1 MSNTSVDYIIL
12 GQGISGT
19 FLSYYLQKAGKK
31 IIVIDDAE
39 TFTAS
44 RIASGVINPVTGRR
58 VVETWMINDI
68 MPFAVNAY
76 EKLGNEINA
85 TVIQQ
90 CNVLSFHASVQMKQA
105 FEDRLPDDNK
115 YLRRPANEGSLHDY
129 FNFYLGVGET
139 NPCYLAD
146 IQTLMVGWRKKLA
159 ENSLLLEEKF
169 DWADCTVTE
178 KSISYKN
185 IIAEKIICCE
195 GSAGIRNP
203 YFSLLPYAKN
213 KGEVII
219 AEIPDLPRTNIYK
232 QGLTIVPWKEDL
244 FWIGSPY
251 EWNYSDTNPTA
262 AFKIKTQ
269 LQLQQWLKLPYKIL
283 DHWAAERPAN
293 VERRPF
299 VGLHPLM
306 PSVGILNGMGTKG
319 CSLAAFFANELT
331 EHLLN
336 KAAINPLADVRR
348 FSKVLSRQVS

>member
-1 MSNTSVDYIIL
+1 MTENTVDYIIL

-19 FLSYYLQKAGKK
+19 FLSYYLRKAGKR
-31 IIVIDDAE
+31 ILVIDDAE

-58 VVETWMINDI
+58 VVETWMINEI
-68 MPFAVNAY
+68 MPFSVNAY
-76 EKLGNEINA
+76 HELGNEINS

-105 FEDRLPDDNK
+105 FDNRLPEDNS
-115 YLRRPANEGSLHDY
+115 YLNIPTNEEALHQY
-129 FNFYLGVGET
+129 FHFYLGVGET

-146 IQTLMVGWRKKLA
+146 IQQLMLGWRKILIA
-159 ENSLLLEEKF
+159 DNLLWEEKF
-169 DWADCTVTE
+169 DWNDCTVSE
-178 KSISYKN
+178 QNIRYKN
-185 IIAEKIICCE
+185 ITAEKIFCCE
-195 GSAGIRNP
+195 GSAGVHNP
-203 YFSLLPYAKN
+203 YFTLLPYAKN

-251 EWNYSDTNPTA
+251 EWNYADTHPTA

-269 LQLQQWLKLPYKIL
+269 LQLQQWLKLPYTIL

-299 VGLHPLM
+299 VGLHPNM
-306 PSVGILNGMGTKG
+306 PSIGILNGMGTKG
-319 CSLAAFFANELT
+319 CSLAPFFANELT
-331 EHLLN
+331 EHLIN
-336 KAAINPLADVRR
+336 RTPINPLADVRR
-348 FSKVLSRQVS
+348 FAKVLSRNIS

>member
-1 MSNTSVDYIIL
+1 MSNTHVDYIIL

-31 IIVIDDAE
+31 IMVIDDAE
-39 TFTAS
+39 TYTAS

-68 MPFAVNAY
+68 MPFAVDAY
-76 EKLGNEINA
+76 QQLGNEIDA

-90 CNVLSFHASVQMKQA
+90 CNVLSFHASVQMKLA
-105 FEDRLPDDNK
+105 FEDRLPDANK
-115 YLRRPANEGSLHDY
+115 YLRTPDNEESLHDY

-146 IQTLMVGWRKKLA
+146 IQALLLGWRKKLTD
-159 ENSLLLEEKF
+159 NYLLLEEKF
-169 DWADCTVTE
+169 DWVDCTVSESSVT
-178 KSISYKN
+178 YKN
-185 IIAEKIICCE
+185 VSAEKIICCE
-195 GSAGIRNP
+195 GSAGVRNP

-219 AEIPDLPRTNIYK
+219 AEIPGLPRTNIYK

-299 VGLHPLM
+299 VGFHPLM
-306 PSVGILNGMGTKG
+306 PSIGILNGMGTKG
-319 CSLAAFFANELT
+319 CSLAPYFANELK
-331 EHLLN
+331 EYLI
-336 KAAINPLADVRR
+336 KDAPINPLADVRR

>member
-1 MSNTSVDYIIL
+1 MSDTNVDYIIL

-19 FLSYYLQKAGKK
+19 FLSYFLHKAGKK
-31 IIVIDDAE
+31 ILVIDDAE

-76 EKLGNEINA
+76 QQLGNEINA
-85 TVIQQ
+85 SVIQQ

-105 FEDRLPDDNK
+105 FEDRSLEDNK
-115 YLRRPANEGSLHDY
+115 YLRTPTNEESLHEY
-129 FNFYLGVGET
+129 FHFFLGVGET

-146 IQTLMVGWRKKLA
+146 IQKLLLGWKKVLSDK
-159 ENSLLLEEKF
+159 NLLLEEKF
-169 DWADCTVTE
+169 NWDDCVVTE
-178 KSISYKN
+178 NNITHKN
-185 IIAEKIICCE
+185 IVAEKIICCE
-195 GSAGIRNP
+195 GSAGVRNP
-203 YFSLLPYAKN
+203 YFTLLPYAKN
-213 KGEVII
+213 KGEVLIV
-219 AEIPDLPRTNIYK
+219 EIPDLPRTNIYK
-232 QGLTIVPWKEDL
+232 QGLTIVPWKENL

-269 LQLQQWLKLPYKIL
+269 MQLQQWLKLPYKIL

-306 PSVGILNGMGTKG
+306 PSVAILNGMGTKG
-319 CSLAAFFANELT
+319 CSLAPYFANELMQ
-331 EHLLN
+331 HLIN
-336 KAAINPLADVRR
+336 NSPINPLADVRR
-348 FSKVLSRQVS
+348 FTKVLSR